1 MFSGKRS
8 NTYDK
13 DVIIYK
19 YFCEHLERCYYG
31 GQRYILS

>member
-19 YFCEHLERCYYG
+19 YFCEYLERCYYG